1 MLHRPQVEQEA
12 IERVKGRV
20 IYVLL
25 AMMLLQLTYPISLYS
40 TTHNVVY
47 FSLYC
52 GLLASGVY
60 LASVSRGRRIAAI
73 TLAVLTLVA
82 GIPWQLTGGQVVWL
96 TLLSYAMLFL
106 FQGMIILV
114 LIDFIF
120 ATDSMNRD
128 VLYAACT
135 IYIIL
140 GNLFTALYMIIHTLD
155 PEAFFVSGPLESPLP
170 WQRIVYFSY
179 STLTT
184 LGYGDIAPVSPWAQS
199 LAAIESMTGLL
210 YIAIILGRL
219 VSVYKS
225 SSDK

>member
-1 MLHRPQVEQEA
+1 MLHTPEVEQEA
-12 IERVKGRV
+12 VERVKGRV

-25 AMMLLQLTYPISLYS
+25 AMLLLQLTYPISLYS
-40 TTHNVVY
+40 TTHNVIY

-60 LASVSRGRRIAAI
+60 LASVSRKRRIAAI
-73 TLAVLTLVA
+73 TLAVLALVA
-82 GIPWQLTGGQVVWL
+82 GIPWQLTGGQVMWL
-96 TLLSYAMLFL
+96 TLFSYAALFL
-106 FQGMIILV
+106 FQAMIILI

-120 ATDSMNRD
+120 ATDTMNRD

-140 GNLFTALYMIIHTLD
+140 GNAFTALYMIIYTLD
-155 PEAFFVSGPLESPLP
+155 TEAFFVSGSLEDPLP

-184 LGYGDIAPVSPWAQS
+184 LGYGDIAPVSAWAQS
-199 LAAIESMTGLL
+199 VSSVEAMIGLL

-225 SSDK
+225 SSAK